1 MLTIQCFQEEGKVL
15 IQPTGELTIYTVGQ
29 AKQDLMNAFEGHAE
43 LELDLGGIEEIDSA
57 GVQLLYWFK
66 QLVLQR
72 GRPLPITGHGAAVV
86 EAFGLLNLVER
97 FGDPILPSS
106 HTR

>member
-1 MLTIQCFQEEGKVL
+1 MLTIQCIQEQGKVL
-15 IQPTGELTIYTVGQ
+15 IQPAGELTIYTVGQ
-29 AKQDLMNAFEGHAE
+29 AKQDLMNAFEAHAE

-66 QLVLQR
+66 QFVLQR
-72 GRPLPITGHGAAVV
+72 GQPLPITGHGAAVA
-86 EAFGLLNLVER
+86 EAFKLLNLVER

-106 HTR
+106 PTH